1 MPFPPAVAAVLADE
15 DRRRSLAWLA
25 LPEPLLGSPA
35 RLLTLR
41 MEMELRLVRCAF
53 FTGRA
58 PLWGDVFVY
67 LWRLH
72 PAYYRPAS
80 LRRYYD
86 WPACAALRRHV
97 QRLAAAPGEPLAAA
111 EAAIRDHIRT
121 AYLDAPAQD
130 PAAPPPSPL
139 EPRAHLVDSL
149 VHWAAGHYGWA
160 PDFTLDQPLARLFQ
174 LRRAATLAAGG
185 DVVDPVHDQIQR
197 LLTPSAP

>member
-1 MPFPPAVAAVLADE
+1 MSPAIQAALATE

-25 LPEPLLGSPA
+25 LCEPLLGAPA
-35 RLLTLR
+35 RPLTLR

-67 LWRLH
+67 LWRVH

-86 WPACAALRRHV
+86 WPACAGLRRHV

-111 EAAIRDHIRT
+111 EAAIREHIRA
-121 AYLDAPAQD
+121 AYLDAPAPD
-130 PAAPPPSPL
+130 ATDREPSPL
-139 EPRAHLVDSL
+139 EPRAHLVDSI
-149 VHWAAGHYGWA
+149 VHWAAEHYGWP
-160 PDFTLDQPLARLFQ
+160 PDYILDQPLARLFQ

-185 DVVDPVHDQIQR
+185 DVVDPVHAKIQR
-197 LLTPSAP
+197 ILSPSAP